1 MKKNF
6 RGGLKYSL
14 NKQQKGFTLIEL
26 LLVVGIMALGAVVAY
41 VTLPKVR
48 STANANSEAAS
59 INTLSAGI
67 KNVYAGSN
75 SYKTL
80 TNKVLIDAKAVPEKM
95 LTGTANSTELVNS
108 FGGLV
113 TVAPTKLG
121 SNASTQNNSA
131 YTITYTNVPDAE
143 CVKISTGVGN
153 NFSEVS
159 VNGTKIRQ
167 YPTTDPVDPG
177 AASLNC
183 QGQSDS
189 NTIVFANQ

>member
-14 NKQQKGFTLIEL
+14 SKQQKGFTLIEL

-121 SNASTQNNSA
+121 SNSQNYSS
-131 YTITYTNVPDAE
+131 YTITYNNVPDAE

-153 NFSEVS
+153 NFSEVT
-159 VNGTKIRQ
+159 VNGVKIRQ

-189 NTIVFANQ
+189 NVIIFANQ